1 MKSKAIH
8 GRLFR
13 AEQQRNCNKLAL
25 YEDILLQQS
34 A

>member
-13 AEQQRNCNKLAL
+13 AEQRRNCNKLAL